1 MDKDQYKEIKSE
13 ESAIFKD
20 RGSKFIGL
28 SFRVENRSDIEE
40 KLELVKQQY
49 HDARHHCYAYIIRA
63 NQNEEKMN
71 DDGEPSGSAGRPILG
86 QIKSAGLTN
95 CLIIVVRYFGGT
107 KLGVSGLINAYKTAA
122 AEAINRSK
130 FKIKSISDYYRLSF
144 EYKHMGDIMHII
156 NKHNLPQLK
165 SKFEMDCELET
176 KIRQKNSKKIAKL
189 FHQIYGVKVDFIKSE

>member
-1 MDKDQYKEIKSE
+1 LDKDQYKEIKSE

-28 SFRVENRSDIEE
+28 SFRVENRADIEE
-40 KLELVKQQY
+40 KLESVKQQY
-49 HDARHHCYAYIIRA
+49 HDARHHCYAYLIRS

-95 CLIIVVRYFGGT
+95 CLVIVVRYFGGT

-122 AEAINRSK
+122 AEAIKRSK

-156 NKHNLPQLK
+156 NKYDLPQLK
-165 SKFEMDCELET
+165 SKFEMDCEIET

-189 FHQIYGVKVDFIKSE
+189 FHQIYGVKVDFIKSD